1 MTHKTLQLSALCYA
15 VSLIASPAI
24 AANTGFK
31 TLTVDLPITTLQVV
45 NDGLIRYDWRS
56 DIDEDFRG
64 KPKAGEGF
72 LGRPTTGEY
81 YYAVYQHK
89 VLSFG
94 GTMALYQDDSVAS
107 VKQAKADF
115 EELVSQ
121 ATKILKV
128 KPVIVRTIKD
138 KSVPFFECVTNS
150 VCGDYSA
157 TYTIGTNEVSIKL
170 MQDRDAE
177 DGDRQ
182 LNAGMRKIFK

>member
-1 MTHKTLQLSALCYA
+1 MPHKTPLLSALTCA
-15 VSLIASPAI
+15 VSLIAPPAI

-31 TLTVDLPITTLQVV
+31 TLTVGLPITTLQAV

-56 DIDEDFRG
+56 DIDEEFRG

-89 VLSFG
+89 VFSFG
-94 GTMALYQDDSVAS
+94 GTQASYQDDSVAS
-107 VKQAKADF
+107 VRQAKADF

-121 ATKILKV
+121 ATNTLKV
-128 KPVIVRTIKD
+128 KPVIIRTVKD
-138 KSVPFFECVTNS
+138 KSVPFFECVTDS
-150 VCGDYSA
+150 MCGNYSA
-157 TYTIGTNEVSIKL
+157 TYTIGANEVSIKL

-177 DGDRQ
+177 NGGRQ
-182 LNAGMRKIFK
+182 LNAGMREILK

>member
-138 KSVPFFECVTNS
+138 KSVPFFECVTDS

>member
-138 KSVPFFECVTNS
+138 KSVPFFECVTDS
-150 VCGDYSA
+150 MCGDYSA

>member
-1 MTHKTLQLSALCYA
+1 MTHKTLQFSALCSA

-31 TLTVDLPITTLQVV
+31 TLTIGLPITTLQVV

-89 VLSFG
+89 VFSFG
-94 GTMALYQDDSVAS
+94 GTMASYQDDSVAS

-121 ATKILKV
+121 ATNILKV

-138 KSVPFFECVTNS
+138 KSVPFFECVSNS
-150 VCGDYSA
+150 MCGDYSA
-157 TYTIGTNEVSIKL
+157 TYTIGTNEVSINL

-177 DGDRQ
+177 CHRRCKNDP
-182 LNAGMRKIFK
+182 LTPE

>member
-31 TLTVDLPITTLQVV
+31 TLTVDLPISTLQVV

-138 KSVPFFECVTNS
+138 KSVPFFECVTDS
-150 VCGDYSA
+150 MCGDYSA

>member
-1 MTHKTLQLSALCYA
+1 MPHKTLLLSALTCA
-15 VSLIASPAI
+15 VSLIASPAT
-24 AANTGFK
+24 ANTGFK
-31 TLTVDLPITTLQVV
+31 TLTVGLPIATLQAV

-72 LGRPTTGEY
+72 LGQPTTGEY

-94 GTMALYQDDSVAS
+94 GTMASYQDDSIAS

-115 EELVSQ
+115 EALVSQ
-121 ATKILKV
+121 ATKTLKV
-128 KPVIVRTIKD
+128 KPVITRTVKD

-150 VCGDYSA
+150 LCGDYSA
-157 TYTIGTNEVSIKL
+157 TYTIGANEVSIKL
-170 MQDRDAE
+170 MQDRDTE
-177 DGDRQ
+177 DGSRQ
-182 LNAGMRKIFK
+182 LNAGMRKLLK

>member
-138 KSVPFFECVTNS
+138 KSVPFFECVSNS
-150 VCGDYSA
+150 MCGDYSA

>member
-107 VKQAKADF
+107 VKQAKVDF

-138 KSVPFFECVTNS
+138 KSVPFFECVTDS

>member
-1 MTHKTLQLSALCYA
+1 
-15 VSLIASPAI
+15 
-24 AANTGFK
+24 
-31 TLTVDLPITTLQVV
+31 
-45 NDGLIRYDWRS
+45 
-56 DIDEDFRG
+56 
-64 KPKAGEGF
+64 
-72 LGRPTTGEY
+72 
-81 YYAVYQHK
+81 
-89 VLSFG
+89 
-94 GTMALYQDDSVAS
+94 VAS

>member
-138 KSVPFFECVTNS
+138 KSVPFFECATDS
-150 VCGDYSA
+150 MCGDYSA